1 MSCGN
6 EDAGPSNEEL
16 LQQFFTENNINPER
30 TSTGL
35 YYVIDVPGDSIMPTS
50 TSTVVIDYHGYFL
63 DGRVFDSSV
72 DRGMPLEISLNNV
85 ISGWRQGVPLFG
97 QGGSGSLYIPSG
109 LAYGT
114 QGTSNG
120 SIPPNTPI
128 AFDIQLI
135 EVK

>member
-1 MSCGN
+1 MRILLFSLIFGSLIIMSCGN

-97 QGGSGSLYIPSG
+97 QGGSGSL
-109 LAYGT
+109 
-114 QGTSNG
+114 
-120 SIPPNTPI
+120 
-128 AFDIQLI
+128 
-135 EVK
+135 